1 MLAELAIV
9 LAIQCFKIVSI
20 IALVGLHIED
30 VEFSNNGFGLYSIL
44 GPLVLGFVSILLTF
58 GPHTHTHLLIHI
70 CFLTPAAYQADRPVS
85 CKCEGI
91 TNIKLH

>member
-1 MLAELAIV
+1 MGPNIHLYIFAIV
-9 LAIQCFKIVSI
+9 LAIKGLKIVSI
-20 IALVGLHIED
+20 VALVGLHIED

-70 CFLTPAAYQADRPVS
+70 CFPDTSHVP
-85 CKCEGI
+85 G
-91 TNIKLH
+91 